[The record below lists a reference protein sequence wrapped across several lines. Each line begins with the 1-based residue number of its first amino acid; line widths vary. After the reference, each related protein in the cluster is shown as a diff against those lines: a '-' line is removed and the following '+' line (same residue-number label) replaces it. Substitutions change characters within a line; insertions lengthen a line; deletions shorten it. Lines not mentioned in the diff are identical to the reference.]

1 MPIISF
7 SLSKTIIDL
16 IRKRAKKDFKGNA
29 SMALE
34 KMLEEC
40 KG

>member
-7 SLSKTIIDL
+7 SLSKTLIDT
-16 IRKRAKKDFKGNA
+16 IRKRAKKDYRGNA
-29 SMALE
+29 ILVLE
-34 KMLEEC
+34 TMLEEC

>member
-7 SLSKTIIDL
+7 SLSKTLIDIIS
-16 IRKRAKKDFKGNA
+16 KRAKKDYRGNA
-29 SMALE
+29 SLALE